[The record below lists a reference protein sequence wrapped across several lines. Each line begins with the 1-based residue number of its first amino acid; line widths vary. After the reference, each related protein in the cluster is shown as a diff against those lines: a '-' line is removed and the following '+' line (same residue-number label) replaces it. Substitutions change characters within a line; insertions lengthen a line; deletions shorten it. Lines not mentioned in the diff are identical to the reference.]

1 MLSSVTELESKI
13 EYLKSQEITGPYVE
27 VVQALRTL
35 EANHLFPL
43 RAAGN
48 ITLHYDKQVRLTK
61 IVPQTWIEL

>member
-1 MLSSVTELESKI
+1 MSSTAEIEYKI

-43 RAAGN
+43 RGAGN
-48 ITLHYDKQVRLTK
+48 ITLHYDKQGRLNK
-61 IVPQTWIEL
+61 IVPQPWIEL